1 MLKARLTA
9 DSPVG
14 RQRRIDIHT
23 SGAASEA
30 TAQNANGFQSRH
42 STQKEKT
49 MRGIVTKLVVGMAI
63 TAIGV
68 FAADSSAATWKFNAA
83 KSKTTSANPIKSQT
97 DVRET
102 TPDGGVSVT
111 RTGQFKDGT
120 PNEGTYSYKY
130 DGKESSAEGTG
141 LPFDKISVKRK
152 DASTTNWEV
161 KKTGGKYHQTGQNV
175 ISKNGKML
183 TQSFKGTDTDGKPV
197 KGTNVFDRQ

>member
-1 MLKARLTA
+1 
-9 DSPVG
+9 
-14 RQRRIDIHT
+14 
-23 SGAASEA
+23 
-30 TAQNANGFQSRH
+30 
-42 STQKEKT
+42 
-49 MRGIVTKLVVGMAI
+49 
-63 TAIGV
+63 
-68 FAADSSAATWKFNAA
+68 
-83 KSKTTSANPIKSQT
+83 
-97 DVRET
+97 
-102 TPDGGVSVT
+102 VT

-152 DASTTNWEV
+152 DASTTSWEV

>member
-23 SGAASEA
+23 SGAVSEA

-42 STQKEKT
+42 FDTKGKKT
-49 MRGIVTKLVVGMAI
+49 MRRIVTKLVVGIAI

-97 DVRET
+97 VAREA
-102 TPDGGVSVT
+102 TPDGGVKVT
-111 RTGQFKDGT
+111 RTGQFTDGT
-120 PNEGTYSYKY
+120 
-130 DGKESSAEGTG
+130 
-141 LPFDKISVKRK
+141 
-152 DASTTNWEV
+152 
-161 KKTGGKYHQTGQNV
+161 H
-175 ISKNGKML
+175 
-183 TQSFKGTDTDGKPV
+183 
-197 KGTNVFDRQ
+197 